1 MTNKEAED
9 VLKSHLHHWERLL
22 ECKICSMKEG
32 EETIEA
38 LKMAIIALR
47 EAEDAKSDM

>member
-1 MTNKEAED
+1 MSNKDAIT
-9 VLKSHLHHWERLL
+9 VLTSHLHHWERLL
-22 ECKICSMKEG
+22 EFKVCSEKEG

-47 EAEDAKSDM
+47 EAEE